1 MSRTPMENLGAQPEP
16 QANDVS
22 QVLIVRP
29 TRRKR
34 RWLLPPLLAILVA
47 SGLLA
52 VRINTPDWH
61 WSSTRHRS
69 PEPRQAAADPT
80 PKLAEVVDRS
90 VDGAVESALGQARGH
105 DPERAQVA
113 SKAQDDIEREAERL
127 RAERE
132 ELERIKE
139 QEGER
144 IAAQPPAKPRWEV
157 RPLAPAEIERLQR
170 EAMRREWGRLRREF
184 AQMRRFEE
192 QMLRQGGMMPGWFAD
207 NFARS
212 GAMPDR
218 MIREWFGPME
228 PDFGADL
235 FGDDLAQ
242 AAPGAGEP
250 APAPPDGFNGMPDL
264 PFDLPRGLP
273 PDVLREMEGP
283 WGPFDGGANGVRE
296 AVPGAGGNRNAP
308 PRPRVR
314 SFNFVTPDGRRISG
328 VQMRWESGAPRFQ

>member
-1 MSRTPMENLGAQPEP
+1 MENPGAQPGL

-22 QVLIVRP
+22 HVLIVRP
-29 TRRKR
+29 ARRKR
-34 RWLLPPLLAILVA
+34 WWLLPPLVAILLA
-47 SGLLA
+47 AALLA

-61 WSSTRHRS
+61 WSSTRLRS

-80 PKLAEVVDRS
+80 PKMADVVDRS
-90 VDGAVESALGQARGH
+90 VDGAVESALGQTRGH

-144 IAAQPPAKPRWEV
+144 IAAQPPARPRWEA
-157 RPLAPAEIERLQR
+157 RRLAPAEIARLQR
-170 EAMRREWGRLRREF
+170 EQMRRHEEIFRRQLAE
-184 AQMRRFEE
+184 MRRFEE
-192 QMLRQGGMMPGWFAD
+192 QMLRQGGMMPGWAES
-207 NFARS
+207 NFARQRER
-212 GAMPDR
+212 MDR
-218 MIREWFGPME
+218 MMREGLGRMGPG
-228 PDFGADL
+228 FGADP

-242 AAPGAGEP
+242 AAPGAGGP
-250 APAPPDGFNGMPDL
+250 APAPPDGFGGMPDL

-273 PDVLREMEGP
+273 PEVLREMEEAMKGP
-283 WGPFDGGANGVRE
+283 WGPFDGGADGVRE
-296 AVPGAGGNRNAP
+296 AVPGVGGNRNAP
-308 PRPRVR
+308 PQPRVR